1 MTQMTSN
8 NEPKLMNSRYLM
20 LLLINLVI
28 SISFSMVYT
37 SIQKYAMGL
46 GVTAAVAGIITGAF
60 NIASMAI
67 RPFTGL
73 ISDRI
78 NRKLLLVIAT
88 FGMGL
93 TIFGYLFIT
102 NPTALIILR
111 CQHGIFF
118 ALSTTVNM
126 AIIPGIV
133 PQKQT
138 GEAICYFGLSQS
150 LATAVGPSLSL
161 WLAEVGGYALSF
173 GVAAAMCIAG
183 GCVAIPTRLT
193 GADPVPIP
201 HHGLR
206 LSDIFVPRCLP
217 FTIIE
222 ITISAV
228 AGLESAYMV
237 LYAASV
243 GIANIGWYFTVSAV
257 TVALCRLFLGKVI
270 DQKGTFAVFPG
281 LGLMI
286 IGLLI
291 LWLQQG
297 AWMFA
302 LSAIVKTIGVNLA
315 KPALQA
321 ASIKSVGAE
330 RRGAAVSTYY
340 IGSDLGQGT
349 SPMIAGRIVDSNGG
363 NYGILF
369 LIFALPLA
377 LAGLLFF
384 LLSKLL
390 KKRQTGAAVN

>member
-1 MTQMTSN
+1 MLIYVFIFSYIPMFGLIMSFQDYSLTKGIFGSKWVGLKNFKDFFGGMYFGRTLGNTLILSGLDLLVCF
-8 NEPKLMNSRYLM
+8 PAPIILALM
-20 LLLINLVI
+20 LNEVGNMCFKRTIQTVSYMPHFI
-28 SISFSMVYT
+28 SMVVV
-37 SIQKYAMGL
+37 AGL
-46 GVTAAVAGIITGAF
+46 IKEFCSSTGAVAQLAQ
-60 NIASMAI
+60 
-67 RPFTGL
+67 
-73 ISDRI
+73 
-78 NRKLLLVIAT
+78 LL
-88 FGMGL
+88 G
-93 TIFGYLFIT
+93 
-102 NPTALIILR
+102 
-111 CQHGIFF
+111 
-118 ALSTTVNM
+118 
-126 AIIPGIV
+126 
-133 PQKQT
+133 
-138 GEAICYFGLSQS
+138 GEARNYLS
-150 LATAVGPSLSL
+150 
-161 WLAEVGGYALSF
+161 
-173 GVAAAMCIAG
+173 
-183 GCVAIPTRLT
+183 
-193 GADPVPIP
+193 DPAIP

-206 LSDIFVPRCLP
+206 LSDIIVPRCLP
-217 FTIIE
+217 FTMIE

-270 DQKGTFAVFPG
+270 DQKGTFTVFPG

-286 IGLLI
+286 VGLLI

-302 LSAIVKTIGVNLA
+302 LSVIVKTIGVNLA

-377 LAGLLFF
+377 LAGLLFL

-390 KKRQTGAAVN
+390 KNRQTSQA

>member
-1 MTQMTSN
+1 MTSN
-8 NEPKLMNSRYLM
+8 NDPKLMNSRYLM

-67 RPFTGL
+67 RPFSGL

-78 NRKLLLVIAT
+78 NRKLLLVIAIL
-88 FGMGL
+88 GMGL

-102 NPTALIILR
+102 NPTALIVLR
-111 CQHGIFF
+111 CLHGVFF

-126 AIIPGIV
+126 SIIPGIV
-133 PQKQT
+133 PQKQI

-150 LATAVGPSLSL
+150 LAMAVGPSLSL
-161 WLAEVGGYALSF
+161 WLTEVGGYALSF

-183 GCVAIPTRLT
+183 GCVAIPTHLT
-193 GADPVPIP
+193 GADSVPIP

-206 LSDIFVPRCLP
+206 LSDIIVPRCLP
-217 FTIIE
+217 FTMIE

-270 DQKGTFAVFPG
+270 DQKGTFTVFPG

-286 IGLLI
+286 VGLLI

-377 LAGLLFF
+377 LAGLLFL

-390 KKRQTGAAVN
+390 KNRQTSQA